1 MNHNIHLEAV
11 KRNGSLLEYIK
22 EQTIDIVEAAFLRDR
37 ESTVYILDAD
47 LKKEM
52 ETWFLV

>member
-1 MNHNIHLEAV
+1 MNNNIHLEAV